1 MQFKLANLIFSGN
14 QAFDQFPTLSFRELA
29 GRAISESPSSLRL
42 LGSSWIDFST
52 YFNSLSIMKWKEYSN
67 AGSFYLHFKYRGA
80 GFDLQERT
88 VGNLDWCSRLVPGSN
103 RSFPSSDAWTSVD
116 IEITEQA
123 GETLHSFSIES
134 AGELTLDDAYY

>member
-14 QAFDQFPTLSFRELA
+14 RAFDQFPTLSFRELA
-29 GRAISESPSSLRL
+29 GRAIFESPSSLRL

-67 AGSFYLHFKYRGA
+67 AGPFYLHFKYRGA

-88 VGNLDWCSRLVPGSN
+88 VGNLDWCSRIVPGSN
-103 RSFPSSDAWTSVD
+103 RSFPSSDAWASVD

-123 GETLHSFSIES
+123 GETLHSFI
-134 AGELTLDDAYY
+134 GND